1 MYIGLFHQP
10 HLMRSKVV
18 RKRLISLRI
27 RENRFEIQD
36 FRLFCNEI
44 KKGWIIEI
52 LGLHD
57 NTLLRSGNQ
66 LRNHRTA
73 IEITNDKIGMQV
85 RSKKLLAF
93 SVLFKERMQTF

>member
-1 MYIGLFHQP
+1 MHIRLFHQP
-10 HLMRSKVV
+10 YLMRSKVV
-18 RKRLISLRI
+18 RKRLIGLRI
-27 RENRFEIQD
+27 GEDRFEIQR
-36 FRLFCNEI
+36 FRLVCNQI
-44 KKGWIIEI
+44 KKCWVIEI

-73 IEITNDKIGMQV
+73 IEIANDKIGMEV

-93 SVLFKERMQTF
+93 SVFFKKRM

>member
-1 MYIGLFHQP
+1 MHIGLFHQS

-18 RKRLISLRI
+18 RKRLIGLRI
-27 RENRFEIQD
+27 GEDRFEIQR
-36 FRLFCNEI
+36 FRFFCNEI

-57 NTLLRSGNQ
+57 NALLRSGNQ

-73 IEITNDKIGMQV
+73 IEIANDKIRMQV
-85 RSKKLLAF
+85 RSEKLFAF

>member
-1 MYIGLFHQP
+1 MHIGFFHQSY
-10 HLMRSKVV
+10 LMRSKVV
-18 RKRLISLRI
+18 RKRLIGLRI
-27 RENRFEIQD
+27 GENRFEIQR
-36 FRLFCNEI
+36 FRLFCNQI

-73 IEITNDKIGMQV
+73 IEITNHKIGMEV
-85 RSKKLLAF
+85 RNKKLLAF
-93 SVLFKERMQTF
+93 SVFFKERM